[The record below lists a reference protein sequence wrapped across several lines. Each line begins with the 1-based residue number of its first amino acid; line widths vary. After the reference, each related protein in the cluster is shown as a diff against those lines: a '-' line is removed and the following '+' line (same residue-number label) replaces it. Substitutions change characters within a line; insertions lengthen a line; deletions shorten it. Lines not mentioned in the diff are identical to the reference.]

1 MAAGIIVLPPYFPA
15 RNRNDNLVS
24 GALLYV
30 YENRTTTKISV
41 YSDEAL
47 TVPVSNPIVANS
59 SGRFPNTWAESGT
72 ESVPVLYTLAITGPE
87 GESLGNNSVF
97 HDYRPSVDFD
107 IATVALADAAV
118 AEAEG
123 AAEDA
128 EAAAAQAAADL
139 AEIQDIAANAPDAP
153 SILNKANIPL
163 DNTSFR
169 PFTGGIFR
177 DAPSKMRDIVDI
189 RDFDVDPTGN
199 NSSAAGISAALLEGR
214 YRRLNFGNGIFVWD
228 NPEPMLINQPIQ
240 IYGAGRRSLSTI
252 GTTLKFVGTGT
263 KAVRTF
269 EKAPADGSDDPIS
282 CQIIVS
288 SSFVHMEDLNILT
301 NFDPATS
308 TIDNPGDDWDVSL
321 MVTGQSPNFTTTRIR
336 NNGYP
341 RMAGLLFDVTQ
352 PSGGMDQHLSESCW
366 WKGGLYGMWIRGPIP
381 PTPNVDPVPGDTR
394 GQGGMSSSLWLNPVF
409 QGFEHFSKI
418 RYNDTEGGGFKISG
432 RIPTI
437 YKRLND
443 NTMIGARCTGFEP
456 EAYNIDWASGFCM
469 IKQHPERGAGFLRD
483 GVTGVSALNTFARVT
498 DNARNVSMING
509 DIGNMTIDWAEDEGV
524 VFHQGIRQ
532 VTNSG
537 LQPFLAPT
545 IANLQKYGAPTL
557 LPRIRG
563 STGQLSAGSPYT
575 TQSCRY
581 NKTTGFVTVNIQINM
596 SDITGLSGDIT
607 IDQLPFVRRADI
619 GAPQAFFD
627 VTVAN
632 VNTGLDAA
640 PIKARLNQG
649 QSTLSL
655 FRQLDAANIVALNA
669 TDLAANSGF
678 YLTIT
683 YPVDP
688 NAISI

>member
-1 MAAGIIVLPPYFPA
+1 MASGRLLIPSWMPALDSDGNPIAGVKAYFYV
-15 RNRNDNLVS
+15 NL
-24 GALLYV
+24 
-30 YENRTTTKISV
+30 TTTLAPV
-41 YSDEAL
+41 YANEAL
-47 TVPVSNPIVANS
+47 TVPLTNPVAANS
-59 SGRFPNTWAESGT
+59 SGRFPAIWADGDDLY
-72 ESVPVLYTLAITGPE
+72 SVAIEAPYGPA
-87 GESLGNNSVF
+87 GVPFSYDSLSVSLGA
-97 HDYRPSVDFD
+97 D
-107 IATVALADAAV
+107 ILIADAA
-118 AEAEG
+118 ES
-123 AAEDA
+123 AAD
-128 EAAAAQAAADL
+128 EAAASAAAAAADL
-139 AEIQDIAANAPDAP
+139 AEIQEIAAGSPDAP

-169 PFTGGIFR
+169 PFTGGILR
-177 DAPSKMRDIVDI
+177 DAPSKMRDVVDI

-199 NSSAAGISAALLEGR
+199 NSSAAGIAAALLEGR
-214 YRRLNFGNGIFVWD
+214 YRRLNLGNGIFVWD
-228 NPEPMLINQPIQ
+228 SPEPMLINQPIQ

-321 MVTGQSPNFTTTRIR
+321 MVTGQSPNFTTNRIR

-341 RMAGLLFDVTQ
+341 RLAGLLFDVTQ
-352 PSGGMDQHLSESCW
+352 PSGGIDQHLSESCW
-366 WKGGLYGMWIRGPIP
+366 WKGGLYGMWMRGPIP

-418 RYNDTEGGGFKISG
+418 RYNDTIGGGFKISG

-437 YKRLND
+437 YNRLND
-443 NTMIGARCTGFEP
+443 NTMIGARTTGFEP

-483 GVTGVSALNTFARVT
+483 GVTGASALNTFARVT

-509 DIGNMTIDWAEDEGV
+509 DIGNMTIDWSTNEGV

-545 IANLQKYGAPTL
+545 IANLQNYGAPTL
-557 LPRIRG
+557 LPRLRG
-563 STGQLSAGSPYT
+563 STGQLSGGTPYT

-581 NKTTGFVTVNIQINM
+581 NKTTGQVTVNIALVM
-596 SDITGLSGDIT
+596 SDITGLTGNLT
-607 IDQLPFVRRADI
+607 IDQLPFARRADA
-619 GAPQAFFD
+619 GAPQIIFD
-627 VTVAN
+627 VSVSN
-632 VNTGLDAA
+632 VDTGADAA
-640 PIKARLNQG
+640 PIKATLNQG
-649 QSTLSL
+649 QSVISL
-655 FRQLDAANIVALNA
+655 IKQRDAAALQNLTAADLVATSA
-669 TDLAANSGF
+669 IYITM
-678 YLTIT
+678 T

-688 NAISI
+688 NAVSI